1 MKAMKQVATPT
12 AIAIGVFFLLSQPTK
27 EFNLDSPLL
36 LYSLAASPL
45 YQRIYEFRAPSVAAG
60 MVKTN
65 NQPTM
70 YVCLPLI
77 FLMECVSP

>member
-45 YQRIYEFRAPSVAAG
+45 SFTVEQLLPSPL
-60 MVKTN
+60 
-65 NQPTM
+65 QSSSFSP
-70 YVCLPLI
+70 LPENLWI
-77 FLMECVSP
+77 PSTFSSSRNGKDK